1 LVAVCLT
8 SPIECHFSFGYIGLA
23 LGMSMA
29 LAVPK
34 LLAALPE
41 MIATFQQ
48 AFRLEKGGRRV
59 TLCLSSPEN
68 GYVDW

>member
-1 LVAVCLT
+1 
-8 SPIECHFSFGYIGLA
+8 
-23 LGMSMA
+23 MSMA

-41 MIATFQQ
+41 MIANLSTGIQ
-48 AFRLEKGGRRV
+48 AWKGGRRV
-59 TLCLSSPEN
+59 TLCLSSQEN

>member
-1 LVAVCLT
+1 
-8 SPIECHFSFGYIGLA
+8 
-23 LGMSMA
+23 MSMA

-41 MIATFQQ
+41 TITTLSTDIQVW
-48 AFRLEKGGRRV
+48 KGGWRV
-59 TLCLSSPEN
+59 TLAYPGQEN